1 MFAVGDAD
9 SCGANVEV
17 AVLMVAAL
25 GLVGIEVELDVDG
38 IRREEVVVVVGV
50 W

>member
-1 MFAVGDAD
+1 MLAVGDAD

-17 AVLMVAAL
+17 AMLMVAAL

-38 IRREEVVVVVGV
+38 IRREEIVVVVGV
-50 W
+50 G